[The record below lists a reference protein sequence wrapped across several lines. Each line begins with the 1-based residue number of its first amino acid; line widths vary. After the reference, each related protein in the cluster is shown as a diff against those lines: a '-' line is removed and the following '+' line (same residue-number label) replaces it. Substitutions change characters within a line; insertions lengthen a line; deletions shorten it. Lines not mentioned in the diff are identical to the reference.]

1 MKSGSLES
9 RIFSPSMTKKPIC
22 FGAGLV
28 ALDVILNGSPA
39 TLPKLSAGG
48 SCGNVLSILSYL
60 GWNSYPIGRLSN
72 NRAGE
77 ELVRDL
83 DRWNIHSDH
92 LFRSLEGSTPII
104 IHRIKRD
111 KLGKPIHRFE
121 FKDPET
127 GSWLPQFKPI
137 TKQMAAGVLEGGTN
151 PDVFYFDR
159 PNPGT
164 LELAQ
169 KLREQGTIICFEPS
183 SMKDKVLFE
192 KFLSV
197 TDILKYSHERLPD
210 YKLHFKFPRCFLEIE
225 TRGKE
230 GLLFRS
236 KNHSDP
242 NRWHNVLGFELQEIV
257 DGAGAGDWCTSGI
270 LHQLCSEGRGVFYKT
285 GIKKLHSAL
294 LFGSALGAM
303 NCYYD
308 GARGLMYHYTLQK
321 LSTEVDR
328 FIMKGGLGKEEMVSK
343 PRIDISTQLKFSDLY
358 KVVK

>member
-1 MKSGSLES
+1 
-9 RIFSPSMTKKPIC
+9 
-22 FGAGLV
+22 V

-60 GWNSYPIGRLSN
+60 GWKAFPIARLSN
-72 NRAGE
+72 NRAGQ
-77 ELVRDL
+77 ELVRDME
-83 DRWNIHSDH
+83 RWDIHTDH
-92 LFRSLEGSTPII
+92 LFRNVEGSTPII

-111 KLGKPIHRFE
+111 KEGKPVHRFE

-137 TKQMAAGVLEGGTN
+137 TKQVAAEVLQAEEI

-164 LELAQ
+164 FEIAQ
-169 KLREQGTIICFEPS
+169 KLRELGTIICFEPS
-183 SMKDKVLFE
+183 SMKDKALFE
-192 KFLSV
+192 KFLCV
-197 TDILKYSHERLPD
+197 TDILKYSHERLPE
-210 YKLHFKFPRCFLEIE
+210 YKMHFKSPRCFLEIE

-242 NRWHNVLGFELQEIV
+242 NHWHNVPGFALDEIV

-270 LHQLCSEGRGVFYKT
+270 LHQLCSKGRSVLYKT
-285 GIKKLHSAL
+285 GIKKLHKVL
-294 LFGSALGAM
+294 WFGSALGAM

-308 GARGLMYHYTLQK
+308 GARSLMYHYSRKKLLTDVERFVFKKDIDQK
-321 LSTEVDR
+321 
-328 FIMKGGLGKEEMVSK
+328 EMVQS

-358 KVVK
+358 KVVR

>member
-1 MKSGSLES
+1 MS
-9 RIFSPSMTKKPIC
+9 KKPIC

-28 ALDVILNGSPA
+28 ALDVILNGSPS

-48 SCGNVLSILSYL
+48 SCGNVLSILAYL
-60 GWNSYPIGRLSN
+60 GWNSYPIARLSN
-72 NRAGE
+72 NRAGK

-83 DRWNIHSDH
+83 ERWHIHTDH
-92 LFRSLEGSTPII
+92 LYQNGEGSTPII

-111 KLGKPIHRFE
+111 RLGKPIHRFE

-137 TKQMAAGVLEGGTN
+137 TKQVAAEVLQGGATPN
-151 PDVFYFDR
+151 VFYFDR
-159 PNPGT
+159 LNPGT
-164 LELAQ
+164 FELAQ
-169 KLREQGTIICFEPS
+169 KLRESGTIICFEPS
-183 SMKDKVLFE
+183 SMKDRSLFE
-192 KFLSV
+192 KFLSI

-210 YKLHFKFPRCFLEIE
+210 YKVHFKSSQCSLEIE

-230 GLLFRS
+230 GLSFRS
-236 KNHSDP
+236 KNYS
-242 NRWHNVLGFELQEIV
+242 NTYEWHNVPGFELGEIV

-270 LHQLCSEGRGVFYKT
+270 LHQICSGGRDALLKT
-285 GIKKLHSAL
+285 GIKKLRKAL

-321 LSTEVDR
+321 LTNEVDR
-328 FIMKGGLGKEEMVSK
+328 FILNGGLDKEAMILQ
-343 PRIDISTQLKFSDLY
+343 PRIDISTRLKFSDLY
-358 KVVK
+358 KVEQ